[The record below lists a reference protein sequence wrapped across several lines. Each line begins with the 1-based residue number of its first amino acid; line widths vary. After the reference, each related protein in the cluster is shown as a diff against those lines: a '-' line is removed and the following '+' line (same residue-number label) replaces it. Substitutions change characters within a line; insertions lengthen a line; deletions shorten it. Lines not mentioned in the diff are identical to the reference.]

1 MRPIRIEAT
10 TQARALPLRSPQG
23 QATQSPVQSSA
34 SFLSRDPLY
43 IRAGRGG
50 SVITWRKIDAR
61 LVQRARALHCAVDIW
76 AARSP
81 VRRRRVLLGCG
92 PALARR
98 GRCASAWSSFR
109 PGSPG
114 TLFGGRRPILGP
126 PRRRPELPTGRL
138 CERRLR
144 MHARPSIGAAKED
157 DTPRAHAGF
166 ARLAGAQTATRR
178 QPPHRDGRHPPRGRC
193 ERGTRRAHVCAC
205 IGRTQTGA
213 LEPRCT

>member
-1 MRPIRIEAT
+1 MGAT
-10 TQARALPLRSPQG
+10 R
-23 QATQSPVQSSA
+23 SPVQSFA
-34 SFLSRDPLY
+34 SFLSRDPLCM
-43 IRAGRGG
+43 RAGRSG
-50 SVITWRKIDAR
+50 SVITWRKVDAR

-157 DTPRAHAGF
+157 DTPRVHAGF

-178 QPPHRDGRHPPRGRC
+178 RRIGMDGTHPVVGVNEEHV
-193 ERGTRRAHVCAC
+193 ERTCA
-205 IGRTQTGA
+205 RV
-213 LEPRCT
+213 